1 MRNNCL
7 KDKLLLFQSHQA
19 QEGTMGV
26 INMEMETEMVT
37 QGLKMATEMAMEMEM
52 GGQRMEMEMAME
64 ETIKEMDSRRMETL
78 TKIGLEMELLKDN
91 KGSKT
96 NKAKIKRLLRVLHQ
110 IR

>member
-19 QEGTMGV
+19 QEGTMAMGL
-26 INMEMETEMVT
+26 INMEMEMAMGT
-37 QGLKMATEMAMEMEM
+37 QGQKMEMEMEM